1 MKRICKS
8 NGIIFLLFVG
18 MIIISIIIGS
28 CEGKSSTTQLENK
41 TSSNQSDESK
51 ESSSLDLEN
60 KTSSGQPDES
70 KEPVSSWDEGFNA
83 SWVGTYESS
92 KSADYAV
99 IFELSAD
106 GTYKLS
112 YGEGAVTTYSG
123 KYNKNFRGGVTK
135 SPLRYTITELRI
147 IGFDEKTITVSSDWK
162 LPGGNDTEVYILYR
176 Q

>member
-1 MKRICKS
+1 MGDFMKQICKL
-8 NGIIFLLFVG
+8 NGIIFLVFVG

-41 TSSNQSDESK
+41 TSSNQADESK
-51 ESSSLDLEN
+51 ESA
-60 KTSSGQPDES
+60 
-70 KEPVSSWDEGFNA
+70 SSWDEGFND

-99 IFELSAD
+99 TFELNAD

-135 SPLRYTITELRI
+135 SPLRYIAAELRI
-147 IGFDEKTITVSSDWK
+147 IDFDEKTITVSSDWK
-162 LPGGNDTEVYILYR
+162 LPSGNDTEVYILYR